1 MSQKRAFQILN
12 FVIVIDF
19 LSYLVLGVVSLRTQT
34 HQYFYY
40 LSFFCVAGLFLM
52 IFHGSQ
58 NLGWKNMILIFL
70 IGTLTSQF
78 FESMGCNFGLFFS
91 KYTYPDGSFPG
102 PLVFGFPLYAAI
114 AYGFAAYEIWA
125 LTQAIVGQF
134 DNRFRKGD
142 VVLMPIVSSFLFV
155 ALDFTTDPLLVTVT
169 HMYWWEEPG
178 IYYGIPYQNYLG
190 WFLFAY
196 VMYQII
202 ALILYKQKN
211 LEPCAAA
218 KKKQF
223 WYYPVLIYGM
233 LFIQHIFYLFIQ
245 TDATTVA
252 VQSGEVFEV
261 AQIYKGVSLVAIDT
275 IFAFS
280 VLAFL
285 RVFRSTELSDE
296 KTL

>member
-1 MSQKRAFQILN
+1 ML
-12 FVIVIDF
+12 
-19 LSYLVLGVVSLRTQT
+19 
-34 HQYFYY
+34 
-40 LSFFCVAGLFLM
+40 
-52 IFHGSQ
+52 
-58 NLGWKNMILIFL
+58 
-70 IGTLTSQF
+70 
-78 FESMGCNFGLFFS
+78 
-91 KYTYPDGSFPG
+91 
-102 PLVFGFPLYAAI
+102 
-114 AYGFAAYEIWA
+114 
-125 LTQAIVGQF
+125 
-134 DNRFRKGD
+134 
-142 VVLMPIVSSFLFV
+142 IVSSFLFV

-178 IYYGIPYQNYLG
+178 TYYGIPYQNYLG

-211 LEPCAAA
+211 LTPCAAA

-252 VQSGEVFEV
+252 VQTGEVFAV
-261 AQIYKGVSLVAIDT
+261 SQIYKGVSLVAIDT
-275 IFAFS
+275 ILAFS